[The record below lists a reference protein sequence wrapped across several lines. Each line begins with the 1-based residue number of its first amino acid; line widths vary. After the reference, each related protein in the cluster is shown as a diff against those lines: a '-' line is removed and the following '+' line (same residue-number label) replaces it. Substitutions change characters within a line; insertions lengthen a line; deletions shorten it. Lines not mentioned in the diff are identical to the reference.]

1 MREARTMASWIL
13 ALFLTAMFLWIADQ
27 SLFPA
32 EGKNIVFPLLAERS
46 EYYLFEPTG
55 RYVVSLLEVLAA
67 VLIFIPPTRRLGAM
81 LAILISAGAVG
92 LHLSPWLGMEVP
104 TSTEALAGAPEA
116 TDGGQ
121 LFYLS
126 LGLLIASLLLFF
138 IHPGKANS
146 RSHGV
151 GYYGQ

>member
-1 MREARTMASWIL
+1 MREARMMASWVL

-27 SLFPA
+27 SLFPPA
-32 EGKNIVFPLLAERS
+32 GKNVVFPLLAERS

-55 RYVVSLLEVLAA
+55 RYVVSLLEVAA
-67 VLIFIPPTRRLGAM
+67 ALLIFIPPTRRAGAM

-92 LHLSPWLGMEVP
+92 LHLSPWLGTEVP
-104 TSTEALAGAPEA
+104 VSADTLAGAPGA

-126 LGLLIASLLLFF
+126 LGLLVASLLLFF
-138 IHPGKANS
+138 IHPG
-146 RSHGV
+146 RSEGGRAHGP
-151 GYYGQ
+151 GYF

>member
-1 MREARTMASWIL
+1 MREARTLASWVL

-27 SLFPA
+27 SLFPP
-32 EGKNIVFPLLAERS
+32 EGRNVVFPLLAERS

-55 RYVVSLLEVLAA
+55 RYVVSLLEVVAA
-67 VLIFIPPTRRLGAM
+67 LLIFIPPTRRAGAM

-104 TSTEALAGAPEA
+104 VSTSELAGGPGA

-126 LGLLIASLLLFF
+126 LGLLVASLLLFF
-138 IHPGKANS
+138 IHPGRDRSARS
-146 RSHGV
+146 R
-151 GYYGQ
+151 GYF

>member
-1 MREARTMASWIL
+1 MREARTMASWVL
-13 ALFLTAMFLWIADQ
+13 ALFLAAMFLWIADQ

-32 EGKNIVFPLLAERS
+32 EGKNVVFPLLAERS

-67 VLIFIPPTRRLGAM
+67 LLILIPPTRRIGAL
-81 LAILISAGAVG
+81 LAILIAAGAVG
-92 LHLSPWLGMEVP
+92 LHLSPWLG
-104 TSTEALAGAPEA
+104 TEIPASSDALAGAPGA

-126 LGLLIASLLLFF
+126 IGLLVASLLLFF
-138 IHPGKANS
+138 IHPGRTDAPA
-146 RSHGV
+146 RGL
-151 GYYGQ
+151 GYYGR

>member
-1 MREARTMASWIL
+1 MREARTMASWVL

-32 EGKNIVFPLLAERS
+32 EGKNVVFPLLAERS

-67 VLIFIPPTRRLGAM
+67 VLLFIPPTRRAGAM

-92 LHLSPWLGMEVP
+92 LHLSPWLGTEVP
-104 TSTEALAGAPEA
+104 TSTAALTGASGA

-126 LGLLIASLLLFF
+126 LGLLVAALLLFF
-138 IHPGKANS
+138 IHPGKAGGARPHS
-146 RSHGV
+146 P
-151 GYYGQ
+151 GYY